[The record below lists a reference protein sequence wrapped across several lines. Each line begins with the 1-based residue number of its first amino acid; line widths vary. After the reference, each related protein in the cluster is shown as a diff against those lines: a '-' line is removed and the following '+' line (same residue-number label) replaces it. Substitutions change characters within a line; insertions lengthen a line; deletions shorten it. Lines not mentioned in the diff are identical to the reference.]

1 MYFRYKFRVPFLI
14 VFRIKEAGNLNT
26 IFKYLI
32 KEYIENTIS
41 LKTLFQEGYTKA
53 LEVVGI
59 Q

>member
-1 MYFRYKFRVPFLI
+1 M
-14 VFRIKEAGNLNT
+14 KEAGNLNT

-53 LEVVGI
+53 LEVVGYCNI
-59 Q
+59 YEIC